1 MFQHFSAS
9 RVTGQTGRPRR
20 CHSWRRSNQEF
31 QDDICD
37 TAGCQLHAAYL
48 SGQGAMAARH
58 VRHNIKVR
66 VDPALAVAV
75 RKGRHEK
82 GYAIWLLARTLDQAG
97 RGRVDRESLAALAE
111 RAGLSHKRW
120 TRWLQDATRAGFV
133 SVGRRGFVRLAS
145 LERVCLQLGV
155 DGLPG
160 LPVET
165 PATLDKIGRWRAQL
179 WAAWHAGRSR
189 QPDVPIAR
197 ATMQRAT
204 GLPARTQR
212 VYELRARVR
221 RRQNLAIDTDHPL
234 TPEAAEAWAR
244 AAREFRGRP
253 GAFVIY
259 RKLRSNQTVVA
270 YRAYH
275 LPNTYSSPL
284 TPTKRGRRRSIH
296 RTCRYRATHLVTYGG
311 PGTCDVVKRTPR
323 IFFDCA
329 SAARESLQ
337 AYDRRRERL
346 PSGERVRL
354 VERQPDPRAEVYAPR
369 GYTRAGRRLWKPLP
383 QTPTPEPQDHRAVA
397 TPACGRACSGREEG
411 KSASAAPMAN
421 PSSWGG
427 GTPFNSGRI
436 CPQKSAAS

>member
-1 MFQHFSAS
+1 
-9 RVTGQTGRPRR
+9 
-20 CHSWRRSNQEF
+20 
-31 QDDICD
+31 
-37 TAGCQLHAAYL
+37 
-48 SGQGAMAARH
+48 MAARH

-75 RKGRHEK
+75 RKGRQEK

-97 RGRVDRESLAALAE
+97 RGRVDREALAELAE
-111 RAGLSHKRW
+111 RAGLSRKRW
-120 TRWLQDATRAGFV
+120 TRWLQDAVRSAFV

-145 LERVCLQLGV
+145 LERVCLQLRV
-155 DGLPG
+155 EGLPG

-197 ATMQRAT
+197 ATMQRIT

-212 VYELRARVR
+212 VYEQRARVR
-221 RRQNLAIDTDHPL
+221 RRQNLAIDTAHPL
-234 TPEAAEAWAR
+234 TPEAAEAWVR

-253 GAFVIY
+253 GAFAIY

-275 LPNTYSSPL
+275 LPNTYQSPL

-296 RTCRYRATHLVTYGG
+296 RTCRFRATHLVTHGG
-311 PGTCDVVKRTPR
+311 PGSCDVAKRTPR

-329 SAARESLQ
+329 SAAQESLR
-337 AYDRRRERL
+337 AYDRKRERL
-346 PSGERVRL
+346 PSGERVRRA
-354 VERQPDPRAEVYAPR
+354 ESQPDPRAEVYAPR
-369 GYTRAGRRLWKPLP
+369 GFTRAGRRLWKPLP
-383 QTPTPEPQDHRAVA
+383 QTPSPEPQDHRAVP
-397 TPACGRACSGREEG
+397 TPDCMWARSGREARNP
-411 KSASAAPMAN
+411 ASAEPM
-421 PSSWGG
+421 SKITQWGG
-427 GTPFNSGRI
+427 GTPFNSGSF
-436 CPQKSAAS
+436 CPQENATP

>member
-1 MFQHFSAS
+1 
-9 RVTGQTGRPRR
+9 
-20 CHSWRRSNQEF
+20 
-31 QDDICD
+31 
-37 TAGCQLHAAYL
+37 
-48 SGQGAMAARH
+48 MAARH

-75 RKGRHEK
+75 RKGRQEK

-97 RGRVDRESLAALAE
+97 RGRVDRDALAE
-111 RAGLSHKRW
+111 LSLRAGLSRKRW
-120 TRWLQDATRAGFV
+120 TRWLQDAVRSGFV
-133 SVGRRGFVRLAS
+133 SAGQRGFVRLAS

-155 DGLPG
+155 EGLPG

-197 ATMQRAT
+197 ATMQRVT

-212 VYELRARVR
+212 VYEQRARVR
-221 RRQNLAIDTDHPL
+221 RRPNLAIDTEHPL

-244 AAREFRGRP
+244 ASREFHGRP

-259 RKLRSNQTVVA
+259 RKIRRTSSVVA

-296 RTCRYRATHLVTYGG
+296 RTCRYRATHLVANGG
-311 PGTCDVVKRTPR
+311 PGPCDIVKRTPR
-323 IFFDCA
+323 IFFDSA
-329 SAARESLQ
+329 SAARKSLQ
-337 AYDRRRERL
+337 VYDRQRERL
-346 PSGERVRL
+346 PSGERVRRA
-354 VERQPDPRAEVYAPR
+354 ERQPDPRAEVYAPR

-383 QTPTPEPQDHRAVA
+383 QTPTPEPQDHWPVP
-397 TPACGRACSGREEG
+397 TPACRRPDSGRKG
-411 KSASAAPMAN
+411 GNPASAAPTAN
-421 PSSWGG
+421 LLLWGG
-427 GTPFNSGRI
+427 GTPFNSGSI